1 MPQKSDAELTTEA
14 QVIRDETTALANT
27 KTRVYDILKN
37 IIDSKPNNT
46 VGGGGAWGTITGT
59 LSAQTDLDSA
69 LDAIASAISNHM
81 ADTSDAHDASAISN
95 VAAGNIAATDVQA
108 AINELDTEKAGL
120 AYLRRVREVTG
131 TGAIVQNDD
140 NGLIIFNSAGP
151 FNFTIDQL
159 TADVSGGQTTQVE
172 YINKGAGAVTFV
184 NGSGV
189 TLAGETIVPGAVGTN
204 YPSGYIYYDTATT
217 PRHATAVIDADLQ
230 TIADL
235 SPTNDDVLQRKAG
248 VWTSRTMAQLKTDLG
263 ALYTTNIPFSIL
275 EAGLI
280 YTNMPN
286 SEQYLQGSGVYRRRF
301 DATGFL
307 EVRITA
313 LIGTIGTGAN
323 NPRMYPQYT
332 TDLTAATG
340 WTTIGAG
347 TIASGDAIT
356 MLSTGEKAS
365 NWITLP
371 AGAKAD
377 VLFRVAVNGGDGA
390 GDPAMFNVLMQ
401 FRS

>member
-1 MPQKSDAELTTEA
+1 MANKKISELPVGNAPDGSELLEVVQAGINKKLTA
-14 QVIRDETTALANT
+14 QQIADL
-27 KTRVYDILKN
+27 
-37 IIDSKPNNT
+37 
-46 VGGGGAWGTITGT
+46 GGGGVTTG
-59 LSAQTDLDSA
+59 
-69 LDAIASAISNHM
+69 M
-81 ADTSDAHDASAISN
+81 F
-95 VAAGNIAATDVQA
+95 
-108 AINELDTEKAGL
+108 
-120 AYLRRVREVTG
+120 RRVREVTS
-131 TGAIVQNDD
+131 ASASVQADD

-151 FNFTIDQL
+151 INFTIDQL
-159 TADVSGGQTTQVE
+159 TANVAGNETTK
-172 YINKGAGAVTFV
+172 INYVNIGAGAITLV

-189 TLAGETIVPGAVGTN
+189 TLVGTTNIPGAVGTN
-204 YPSGYIYYDTATT
+204 YPAGFIYYSSATS
-217 PRHATAVIDADLQ
+217 PRHVVAAIDDDLVD
-230 TIADL
+230 IADL

-248 VWTSRTMAQLKTDLG
+248 VWTSRSMAQLRADLG
-263 ALYTTNIPFSIL
+263 ALYSTTLPFSIV
-275 EAGLI
+275 EAGLT

-301 DATGFL
+301 DGSSYL

-347 TIASGDAIT
+347 TIASGDAIS

-377 VLFRVAVNGGDGA
+377 VLFRVAINGGDGA
-390 GDPAMFNVLMQ
+390 GDPAMFNVLMH
-401 FRS
+401 FRN